1 MDEQAAPSDEAAA
14 ARQKAKKI
22 MEALN
27 SDDPK
32 AADEMMGKGERKGNI
47 FDSFK
52 GKLGARKAQKA
63 EKKTEHDGVVR

>member
-32 AADEMMGKGERKGNI
+32 AADDMMGKGERSGNI

-52 GKLGARKAQKA
+52 GKFGGKKDKKG
-63 EKKTEHDGVVR
+63 EKKTGVVR